1 MMKRF
6 VIWTMF
12 LSYCLL
18 MLPAE
23 VLARRLPPADF
34 EQMYRVA
41 ASGDLGALMAASSRG
56 LDLNAK
62 NSNGDTGVCAAIKR
76 NDYMAYNT
84 FIKAGA
90 FSKPGCISLISA
102 SRYNDFMASPHAIE
116 YSRYPRS
123 FIPRENQDW
132 IIVGATSG
140 LVAGLVWLISEA
152 TK

>member
-6 VIWTMF
+6 VVWTMF

-62 NSNGDTGVCAAIKR
+62 NSDGDTGVCAAIKR

-84 FIKAGA
+84 
-90 FSKPGCISLISA
+90 L
-102 SRYNDFMASPHAIE
+102 
-116 YSRYPRS
+116 
-123 FIPRENQDW
+123 
-132 IIVGATSG
+132 
-140 LVAGLVWLISEA
+140 
-152 TK
+152 